1 MTYVFKTKFSL
12 TNLLSIVLLQQ
23 CYSEKQSKMAQYC
36 SADACPHGV
45 MKSRDNWS
53 GFSQL
58 FNSMWEQELDAASI
72 PLIKAKKQFCFQ
84 RLSQSLQPPPQDPE
98 LWNTCLGRCS
108 KNPLNQVN
116 KSIQKKIRLMLFKGK
131 KHTVKPLNKL
141 TLGS

>member
-36 SADACPHGV
+36 SANACPHGV

-84 RLSQSLQPPPQDPE
+84 RLSQSLQPPPPKTPSYGTLAWGGAAKTHLTKLIKVYKKKSDSC
-98 LWNTCLGRCS
+98 CLRE
-108 KNPLNQVN
+108 KNILSN
-116 KSIQKKIRLMLFKGK
+116 
-131 KHTVKPLNKL
+131 H
-141 TLGS
+141 